1 MPMETLHPNVRIV
14 WVLQVL
20 VGAALLGGV
29 LLGIDAYFL
38 GVGPWLLAVA
48 VALAILGA
56 AHALARYSVWRFVV
70 EDDGLYLERGVV
82 TRVVTSVPFI
92 RVQHVD
98 TQRGP
103 VQRLVGLASVV
114 VYTAGSRG
122 ADVTIPGLAP
132 ERAEELREQLRELAI
147 ESEHEDA
154 V

>member
-1 MPMETLHPNVRIV
+1 METLHRNVRFV
-14 WVLQVL
+14 WVLQAVL
-20 VGAALLGGV
+20 TAAVVGGV
-29 LLGIDAYFL
+29 LFAADYYLLD
-38 GVGPWLLAVA
+38 VGWWPVVVA
-48 VALAILGA
+48 AALAAVGA
-56 AHALARYSVWRFVV
+56 VHALLRYRVWRYRVQ
-70 EDDGLYLERGVV
+70 DDGLYLERGVV
-82 TRVVTSVPFI
+82 TEVVTSVPFV

-132 ERAEELREQLRELAI
+132 ERAEELRERLRELAI

>member
-1 MPMETLHPNVRIV
+1 METLHPNVRIV
-14 WVLQVL
+14 WVLQALVGTVL
-20 VGAALLGGV
+20 VGGILLALDTYV
-29 LLGIDAYFL
+29 L
-38 GVGPWLLAVA
+38 GVGPWVLAVA
-48 VALAILGA
+48 AVLALLGA

-70 EDDGLYLERGVV
+70 DDDGLYLERGVI
-82 TRVVTSVPFI
+82 TRVVTSVPFV

-132 ERAEELREQLRELAI
+132 ERAEELRERLRELAI